1 MGRWYVI
8 DQVYYYDSETQ
19 ENKVDVYL
27 DGVSVLK
34 NLTYS
39 PAGKEAGRFTG
50 FAAYRFNMN
59 VNSQASSA
67 IYFDDLE
74 INVMGI
80 NEAFQPGQVINSPIP
95 YSYLRMFDFNNS
107 TDGSIEAVSYTHL
120 QGNFNGLRRDNHV
133 RY

>member
-1 MGRWYVI
+1 
-8 DQVYYYDSETQ
+8 
-19 ENKVDVYL
+19 
-27 DGVSVLK
+27 
-34 NLTYS
+34 
-39 PAGKEAGRFTG
+39 
-50 FAAYRFNMN
+50 MN

-107 TDGSIEAVSYTHL
+107 TDGSIE
-120 QGNFNGLRRDNHV
+120 GLGKANMSGVAGFTNSAEADVYKRQAGGRCL
-133 RY
+133 